1 MFMQRYHHLRFL
13 GNRDRYLTRVHWAE
27 YELLRTQIVFWASWL
42 KTDRVDY
49 RRTDNPGSITSGL
62 CLATISQSPG
72 HYYNYTGPSRVE
84 ISGTL
89 SRPRQ
94 LLGEMKLAKGD
105 MQGNGSYALGRK
117 DNPGFE
123 LIKHVS

>member
-1 MFMQRYHHLRFL
+1 MQRYHHLRFL

-72 HYYNYTGPSRVE
+72 YSC
-84 ISGTL
+84 L
-89 SRPRQ
+89 SY
-94 LLGEMKLAKGD
+94 KLHF
-105 MQGNGSYALGRK
+105 
-117 DNPGFE
+117 PGFIRAFLVASNFCIE
-123 LIKHVS
+123 GITTTILAHRALRYLGL